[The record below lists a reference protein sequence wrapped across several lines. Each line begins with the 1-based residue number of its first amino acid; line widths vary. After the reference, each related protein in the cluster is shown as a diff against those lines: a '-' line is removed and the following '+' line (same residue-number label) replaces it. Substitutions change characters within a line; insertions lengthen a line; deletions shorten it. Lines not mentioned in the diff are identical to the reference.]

1 MARSNITKLYQDLK
15 FGKYKPQPVR
25 QVQIPKI
32 GSRKMRPL
40 GIPEY
45 EDKIVQLAVSKI
57 LIAIYEQDFLDFSHG
72 FRPNRGCHGAIKQL
86 NEIILFKVSV

>member
-1 MARSNITKLYQDLK
+1 
-15 FGKYKPQPVR
+15 
-25 QVQIPKI
+25 
-32 GSRKMRPL
+32 MRPL